1 MGHFVAGTDEK
12 AIIDV
17 ISQRSNQQRQEIMRM
32 FKTMYGK
39 DLIRDLE
46 SELSGDFRETIMA
59 LFKATTYYDAWSLYQ
74 AMSVSYSY
82 SKTCLK
88 RTLKKKTKI
97 GFQD

>member
-1 MGHFVAGTDEK
+1 M
-12 AIIDV
+12 
-17 ISQRSNQQRQEIMRM
+17 MM

-74 AMSVSYSY
+74 AMSVSWFMIQ
-82 SKTCLK
+82 TIL
-88 RTLKKKTKI
+88 L
-97 GFQD
+97 